1 VITDEVVSLGIGELA
16 YVEVLPGS
24 SREALQALESIHLEN
39 FGDKYPKAIND
50 FSRTWSGVSESEGM
64 IAHQWLLHL
73 DGEPCGE
80 LVFEVNLPRRMVNRH
95 FTSVQA
101 SFRPSMPA
109 GWIPV
114 ATQAVADLCNAD
126 ARRHGVELLGMMSE
140 ILPRHA
146 PGWRKLGL
154 FTPDIEYSMPLHQ
167 NYWEDFPPL
176 EFVPMVANIL
186 PFAAGR
192 EAGIGTVAEAGVKA
206 FLLEYYKVPEDDQT
220 FLAIV
225 DRCRALAPA
234 W

>member
-1 VITDEVVSLGIGELA
+1 VITDEAVSLGIGELS
-16 YVEVLPGS
+16 YVDVLPDT
-24 SREALQALESIHLEN
+24 SREALEELQAIHVEN
-39 FGDKYPKAIND
+39 FAGSYAESAKD
-50 FSRTWSGVSESEGM
+50 FSRTWEKDSGPVGM
-64 IAHQWLLHL
+64 IEHQWLLHL

-95 FTSVQA
+95 FTSVLA
-101 SFRPSMPA
+101 NFRSSMPA

-114 ATQAVADLCNAD
+114 ATQAVVDLCNAD

-154 FTPDIEYSMPLHQ
+154 FTPDIDYQEPLHG
-167 NYWEDFPPL
+167 NYWADFGPL

-192 EAGIGTVAEAGVKA
+192 EAGIGAVAEAGVKA